1 MALKCGIIGIANVGK
16 STLFNCMSNTKAE
29 TSSFAFTTNK
39 SNIGIVDVPDPRL
52 YNLENFQSTE
62 KIIPATV
69 EIVDIPGLARGANKG
84 EGVGNQFLT
93 DIRNTDALIHVL
105 RCFDDEELPH
115 IEGSVNPVRDIETI
129 NLELQVKD
137 LESVEKKITRLEK
150 LAKIGDKDAKRG
162 IEVLQIYRE
171 HLENFQNA
179 ATAPV
184 GEADKK
190 YIDDLFLLTV
200 KPVLYVCNVD
210 DASATAGN
218 KYVNEVKAFLNAGGE
233 EHAEGA
239 GVEGTNTDSGATGA
253 DAGAT
258 GAGAGAAGAD
268 SGATGAD
275 AGAGTGI
282 AGEAAGAGKAAAGK
296 SAADKAAAGKAA
308 TGKAAAGKA
317 GASDNQ
323 SDTGPEVLVLAAR
336 LEAEIAELDKED
348 RAEFLSDAGLA
359 EPGVNKLIRSA
370 YAMLNLMSFF
380 TVGPKEIR
388 AWTIKRGMTAPQAAG
403 VIHSDLERGFI
414 RAEVMKYDDF
424 ITLGSEAKCKEAG
437 KLAIEGKNY
446 VVKDGDILHI
456 RFNV

>member
-16 STLFNCMSNTKAE
+16 STLFNCMSNTKVE

-39 SNIGIVDVPDPRL
+39 SNIGVVDVPDPRL
-52 YNLENFQSTE
+52 YNLENFQPTE

-150 LAKIGDKDAKRG
+150 LAKTGDKDAKRG
-162 IEVLQIYRE
+162 IEVLQVYKD

-179 ATAPV
+179 ATAAV
-184 GEADKK
+184 SETDKK
-190 YIDDLFLLTV
+190 YIDDLSLLTV
-200 KPVLYVCNVD
+200 KPILYVCNVD
-210 DASATAGN
+210 DASATTGN
-218 KYVNEVKAFLNAGGE
+218 KYVDQVKEFLGVTTGTEGGTSGTAAGGTGSSNTTE
-233 EHAEGA
+233 DSDRGPTTGGKA
-239 GVEGTNTDSGATGA
+239 GTEDTGTGSGSATG
-253 DAGAT
+253 T
-258 GAGAGAAGAD
+258 AAR
-268 SGATGAD
+268 
-275 AGAGTGI
+275 
-282 AGEAAGAGKAAAGK
+282 
-296 SAADKAAAGKAA
+296 
-308 TGKAAAGKA
+308 AGKA
-317 GASDNQ
+317 GASGDHANA
-323 SDTGPEVLVLAAR
+323 DAGPEILVLAAR
-336 LEAEIAELDKED
+336 LEEEIAELDKED
-348 RAEFLSDAGLA
+348 RAEFLADAGLT
-359 EPGVNKLIRSA
+359 EPGVDKLIRSA

-380 TVGPKEIR
+380 TVGPKENR

-437 KLAIEGKNY
+437 KLSVEGKNY
-446 VVKDGDILHI
+446 VIKDGDILHI